1 MEGAD
6 TAVVLTEGLFRL
18 LVACFCLEG
27 ALGEL
32 LRQGSLDAP
41 GHVAL
46 AVYSLMPLLM
56 WAPLAALRAVAAVV
70 FLSLFPVLVAMQHPQ
85 SSLHNLVVF
94 CGVTLLGGILVG
106 FVLTEHHDDEEHHQR
121 REAAPPPPPLDT
133 EAVLGR
139 ILLGEG
145 PPGECC
151 ICLGPT
157 LHRLRDCRHS
167 LCRDCAE
174 AYLLALRQPGTG
186 LGTTPVT
193 VGDMA
198 CPLCRTPYRVE
209 GKIFEEV
216 MAPDDFPSYDE
227 CLKMTDEQRELTP
240 CLTCFWPRNWNR
252 WEKGQ
257 QPNEAPEEEEAAEG
271 GGRGAGGGGGGPRH
285 RRRH

>member
-6 TAVVLTEGLFRL
+6 TAGVLTEGLFRL

-32 LRQGSLDAP
+32 LREGSLDSP
-41 GHVAL
+41 GEVAL
-46 AVYSLMPLLM
+46 AAYSLMPLLM
-56 WAPLAALRAVAAVV
+56 WAPLAALRAIAAVV

-85 SSLHNLVVF
+85 SSLHSLVVF

-106 FVLTEHHDDEEHHQR
+106 FVLTEHDDEEDQR
-121 REAAPPPPPLDT
+121 REAAPPPPLDT

-139 ILLGEG
+139 ILLGGEG

-186 LGTTPVT
+186 LGPTPVT

-209 GKIFEEV
+209 AV
-216 MAPDDFPSYDE
+216 PSPPPVSVSDFVSP
-227 CLKMTDEQRELTP
+227 
-240 CLTCFWPRNWNR
+240 
-252 WEKGQ
+252 
-257 QPNEAPEEEEAAEG
+257 
-271 GGRGAGGGGGGPRH
+271 
-285 RRRH
+285 